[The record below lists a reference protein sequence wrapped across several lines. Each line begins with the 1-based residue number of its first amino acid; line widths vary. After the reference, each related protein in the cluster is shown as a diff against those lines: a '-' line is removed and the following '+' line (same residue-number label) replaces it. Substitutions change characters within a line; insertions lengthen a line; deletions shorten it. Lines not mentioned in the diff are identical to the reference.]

1 MKNIYITLAVL
12 FLAVSSIFSQDSI
25 YVYKNG
31 IVESKYAVSSIDSL
45 SFSNTLDSLILR
57 NNGTELTKFPIS
69 NIDSI
74 SFMPFLPT
82 GTFIDIDGNRYT
94 TVKIG
99 TQTWMVEN
107 LKTTRYRNGDTIPE
121 VQGNT
126 AWINQTTGAYSN
138 YANDPNNGNTFGRL
152 YNWYAVNDSRN
163 LAPAGWH
170 IPSVQEW
177 AILENFLIGN
187 GYNYDGTISSNKIAK
202 ALAAKTGWKESSEIG
217 SPGKYMT
224 LNNSS
229 GFNGLSGGM
238 RYGNNG
244 VFSNM
249 TDGAYWWTRNSN
261 TNVEAHYRAMFYRY
275 SFFMNYTTLQ
285 SYGYAIRCI
294 KSDLPTV
301 TTNTVNSITIN
312 TATSGGNVS
321 FDGQDPILYRG
332 VCWNTSL
339 NPTVNDYITINGN
352 GLGVFNSTLSNLKPG
367 TTYYVRA
374 YATNTVGTSYGEEF
388 SFKTLATTPTVLTAQ
403 VTAVTS
409 NSASASGVIITD
421 GGATITEKGF
431 CWSTN
436 ENPTTTDNITT
447 AIGDSMMT
455 GNLTGLNA
463 GTLYYVRAYATNE
476 IGTTYGQQL
485 SFTTLD
491 IPAITTVEIS
501 ALTDSSAISGGNL
514 ISDGGDVITAKGV
527 CWSTNENPT
536 ITDSISINGAGTDA
550 FISNITGLSPA
561 TTYYVRAYA
570 TNSVGTA
577 YGNTISF
584 TTPATIP
591 TVSTTQITAITSVT
605 ATGGG
610 EIIKD
615 GGSGIT
621 AKGVCW
627 STSENPTIADSTT
640 VDGIGNEAFISNLT
654 NLTGGTIYYVRAY
667 ATNSVGTSY
676 GNEVSFTT
684 LPVEEED
691 KLTGIQII
699 PNWIDGGI
707 PAVEVGYINSKTAPI
722 AKVMFNEQDMV
733 YRFNPTTADLS
744 KMTWAFIHN
753 STRITAPGQG
763 APAYQT
769 TLFDTPFFTNN
780 NDGTGTFN
788 LKVKNWIDPAVGE
801 THLFALQAYDQDD
814 SSGNPAVVSDNA
826 KVVTVQYNAFISDAK
841 KSSAIV
847 NTYVHYRTEIPFNSA
862 VNDFNLNITTPV
874 NLNELV
880 WATANKG
887 GAAERRFETY
897 GFNDYKYEFSLP
909 TYLGDDGVTN
919 QNSFV
924 TLNAE
929 NVLSANGGSSAIDR
943 TPLILVKL
951 LTNDGRLVAQSYIK
965 FKIVAN

>member
-1 MKNIYITLAVL
+1 MKNIYITLVVL

-138 YANDPNNGNTFGRL
+138 YANDPNNANTFGRL

-177 AILENFLIGN
+177 ETLQNYLIEN
-187 GYNYDGTISSNKIAK
+187 GYNYDNSTSGNKTAKSIASKSEWKASSIAG
-202 ALAAKTGWKESSEIG
+202 A
-217 SPGKYMT
+217 PGNNMA

-229 GFNGLSGGM
+229 KFNAFPGGG
-238 RYGNNG
+238 RYHTTGNF
-244 VFSNM
+244 FSKSE
-249 TDGAYWWTRNSN
+249 GAFWWVKEESSLN
-261 TNVEAHYRAMFYRY
+261 EARYRAIF
-275 SFFMNYTTLQ
+275 
-285 SYGYAIRCI
+285 YGYNYFQTYANSKKLGFGVRCI
-294 KSDLPTV
+294 KSDIPTV
-301 TTNTVNSITIN
+301 STNSVSSITIN
-312 TATSGGNVS
+312 SAISGGIIS
-321 FDGQDPILYRG
+321 SDGLDPILYRG
-332 VCWNTSL
+332 VCWNTSG
-339 NPTVNDYITINGN
+339 NPTVNDYITIDGISLGGYASTIT
-352 GLGVFNSTLSNLKPG
+352 GLSPG
-367 TTYYVRA
+367 TNYYVRA
-374 YATNTVGTSYGEEF
+374 YATNGAGTAYGDII
-388 SFKTLATTPTVLTAQ
+388 SFKTLATTPTVLTAPI
-403 VTAVTS
+403 TAVTS
-409 NSASASGVIITD
+409 ISASVSGVIITD

-447 AIGDSMMT
+447 AIGDSILT

-463 GTLYYVRAYATNE
+463 GTVYYVRAYATNE

-536 ITDSISINGAGTDA
+536 ITDSISINGTGTDA

-570 TNSVGTA
+570 TNSVGT
-577 YGNTISF
+577 
-584 TTPATIP
+584 
-591 TVSTTQITAITSVT
+591 
-605 ATGGG
+605 
-610 EIIKD
+610 
-615 GGSGIT
+615 
-621 AKGVCW
+621 
-627 STSENPTIADSTT
+627 
-640 VDGIGNEAFISNLT
+640 
-654 NLTGGTIYYVRAY
+654 
-667 ATNSVGTSY
+667 SY

-684 LPVEEED
+684 LPVEDPEED

-707 PAVEVGYINSKTAPI
+707 PAVEVGYINSITAPI

-744 KMTWAFIHN
+744 KITWAFIHN

-763 APAYQT
+763 EPAYQT
-769 TLFDTPFFTNN
+769 SLFDTPFFTNN

-826 KVVTVQYNAFISDAK
+826 KVVTVQYNAFISDAA
-841 KSSAIV
+841 KSNAIA
-847 NTYVHYRTEIPFNSA
+847 NDFVHYRTAIPLNSA
-862 VNDFNLNITTPV
+862 VNDFNLAITTPV

-880 WATANKG
+880 WATADKG
-887 GAAERRFETY
+887 GVSERKFETY

-909 TYLGDDGVTN
+909 TYLGDDGITN

-924 TLNAE
+924 TLNPE
-929 NVLSANGGSSAIDR
+929 NVLLVNGGSSAIDR

-965 FKIVAN
+965 FKVVAN

>member
-1 MKNIYITLAVL
+1 MKNIYITLVVL

-121 VQGNT
+121 VQDNT
-126 AWINQTTGAYSN
+126 SWTGLTTGAYSN
-138 YANDPNNGNTFGRL
+138 YENSAENVNTLGRI
-152 YNWYAVNDSRN
+152 YNWHAVNDSRN
-163 LAPAGWH
+163 LAPAGWR
-170 IPSVQEW
+170 IPSTAEW
-177 AILENFLIGN
+177 LILQNYLIEN
-187 GYNYDGTISSNKIAK
+187 GYNFDGTKLGNKIAK
-202 ALAAKTGWKESSEIG
+202 SLAAKTLWKASSG
-217 SPGKYMT
+217 AGAPGNN
-224 LNNSS
+224 LSSNNSS
-229 GFNGLSGGM
+229 GFNGLPGGM
-238 RYGNNG
+238 RYGNTG
-244 VFSNM
+244 VFASK
-249 TDGAYWWTRNSN
+249 TDAAYWWTKNEI
-261 TNVEAHYRAMFYRY
+261 TGVEAQYRAMFYGY
-275 SFFMNYTTLQ
+275 NFFQIFTSLKTH
-285 SYGYAIRCI
+285 GFGVRCI
-294 KSDLPTV
+294 KSDIPTV
-301 TTNTVNSITIN
+301 STNSVSSITIN
-312 TATSGGNVS
+312 SAISGGIIS
-321 FDGQDPILYRG
+321 SDGLDPILYRG
-332 VCWNTSL
+332 VCWNTSG
-339 NPTVNDYITINGN
+339 NPTVNDYITIDGISLGGYASTIT
-352 GLGVFNSTLSNLKPG
+352 GLSPG
-367 TTYYVRA
+367 TNYYVRA
-374 YATNTVGTSYGEEF
+374 YATNGAGTAYGDII
-388 SFKTLATTPTVLTAQ
+388 SFKTLATTPTVLTAPI
-403 VTAVTS
+403 TAVTS
-409 NSASASGVIITD
+409 ISASVSGVIITD

-447 AIGDSMMT
+447 AIGDSILT

-463 GTLYYVRAYATNE
+463 GTVYYVRAYATNE

-491 IPAITTVEIS
+491 IPTITTVEIS

-536 ITDSISINGAGTDA
+536 ITDSISINGTGTDA

-570 TNSVGTA
+570 TNSVGT
-577 YGNTISF
+577 
-584 TTPATIP
+584 
-591 TVSTTQITAITSVT
+591 
-605 ATGGG
+605 
-610 EIIKD
+610 
-615 GGSGIT
+615 
-621 AKGVCW
+621 
-627 STSENPTIADSTT
+627 
-640 VDGIGNEAFISNLT
+640 
-654 NLTGGTIYYVRAY
+654 
-667 ATNSVGTSY
+667 SY
-676 GNEVSFTT
+676 GNEISFTT
-684 LPVEEED
+684 LPVEDPEED

-707 PAVEVGYINSKTAPI
+707 PAVEVGFINSITAPI

-744 KMTWAFIHN
+744 KITWAFIHN

-763 APAYQT
+763 EPAYQT
-769 TLFDTPFFTNN
+769 SLFDTPFFTNN

-826 KVVTVQYNAFISDAK
+826 KVVTVQYNAFISDAA
-841 KSSAIV
+841 KSNAIA
-847 NTYVHYRTEIPFNSA
+847 NDFVHYRTAIPLNSA
-862 VNDFNLNITTPV
+862 VNDFNLAITTPV

-880 WATANKG
+880 WATADKVG
-887 GAAERRFETY
+887 VGERKFETY

-924 TLNAE
+924 TLNPE
-929 NVLSANGGSSAIDR
+929 NVLLVNGGSSAIDR

-951 LTNDGRLVAQSYIK
+951 T
-965 FKIVAN
+965 